1 MARGSGLASLH
12 PAITDTPFKGRGVRS
27 LAGKGTSAPKRKSNL
42 RAADAHVSSVRAAA
56 NRNVKKG
63 PMLHGG
69 GMLHEMGGPHPI
81 KHLENDG
88 ESKGQSSHM
97 ADFRAAAV
105 AK

>member
-1 MARGSGLASLH
+1 MSTVKR
-12 PAITDTPFKGRGVRS
+12 PEVTDFPFKG
-27 LAGKGTSAPKRKSNL
+27 KGTASLRSKPTTAPKRNSNL
-42 RAADAHVSSVRAAA
+42 RMADAHVSSVRAAA

-69 GMLHEMGGPHPI
+69 GMLNESGGPHPI

-88 ESKGQSSHM
+88 ASKGQESRM
-97 ADFRAAAV
+97 ADFRQAAV